1 MKIYTKKGDRGQT
14 FLFGGGPY
22 PKDSERI
29 EAYGTVDEL
38 NSVLGCALSE
48 MEAAPELAGILR
60 EVQKQLFVIGAEL
73 ATVDPSAEMA
83 AGFIQNK
90 HVGEL
95 EKLIDAWEAELEPLK
110 KFILPGGSRA
120 ASLLHLGRTV
130 CRRAE
135 RQVVTVSH
143 GMMDLRPEMIVYL
156 NRLSDWLFV
165 LARLVNHRAG
175 IQDILWEGILK

>member
-1 MKIYTKKGDRGQT
+1 MKIYTKKGDLGQT

-29 EAYGTVDEL
+29 DAYGTVDEL

-48 MEAAPELAGILR
+48 MEAELADILR
-60 EVQKQLFVIGAEL
+60 EVQKQLFVVGAEL
-73 ATVDPSAEMA
+73 ATINPAPEME
-83 AGFIQNK
+83 AGFIQAK
-90 HVGEL
+90 HVVAL
-95 EKLIDAWEAELEPLK
+95 ENQIDAWETELEPLK
-110 KFILPGGSRA
+110 KFILPGGNHA
-120 ASLLHLGRTV
+120 AALLHLGRTV

-143 GMMDLRPEMIVYL
+143 DIGVRPEMIVYL

-165 LARLVNHRAG
+165 LARIVNLRSG
-175 IQDILWEGILK
+175 VTDILWEGILK